1 MVQIKSRTRI
11 KGVGIMK
18 IVYEYNKNKV
28 MLDHDVYTDL
38 KKFKQKHNMKSLSE
52 CVSYLIDFE
61 STHCKKGG
69 GK

>member
-1 MVQIKSRTRI
+1 
-11 KGVGIMK
+11 MK
-18 IVYEYNKNKV
+18 IIYEYNKNKV

-38 KKFKQKHNMKSLSE
+38 KKFKKEHNMKSLSE

-69 GK
+69 K